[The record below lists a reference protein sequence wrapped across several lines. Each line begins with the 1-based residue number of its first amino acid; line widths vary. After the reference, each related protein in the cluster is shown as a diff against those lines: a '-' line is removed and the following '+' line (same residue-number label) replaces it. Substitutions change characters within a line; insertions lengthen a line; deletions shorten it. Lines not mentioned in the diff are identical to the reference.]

1 MIMNFFYR
9 LMEIGSCIKFVE
21 GLKVFIELVQ
31 KMGWGKELVV
41 VTVEFSVRLKEFSI
55 DKVEFCILNGIV
67 LIYLGK
73 ISFMLRVVKRFYFR

>member
-1 MIMNFFYR
+1 
-9 LMEIGSCIKFVE
+9 
-21 GLKVFIELVQ
+21 
-31 KMGWGKELVV
+31 MGWGKELVV

-73 ISFMLRVVKRFYFR
+73 ISFMLRVIECFYCR